1 MSISAE
7 WVINK
12 SKNRIYAVSHAQV
25 IVRNRSTVDKDLTSL
40 ENRATE
46 SEDNITIVKQRL
58 SNLMGGSALVMLGK
72 TESAGEITIPTEGW
86 TVDDLGGYH
95 LDIENEAIDES
106 IIPIIAV
113 APESYDAAIVCG
125 LKPYCKTFDG
135 NDKGI
140 LRLYADSI
148 PTLSITVSMALIGG
162 GTAVAL
168 ESLPKAS
175 RLSAGVVQ
183 PSRGFIVNSDTGDL
197 NVDNNVI
204 VTDDDLVDE
213 TQTIDDIRDSLKD

>member
-12 SKNRIYAVSHAQV
+12 AKKRVYAVSHAQV
-25 IVRNRSTVDKDLTSL
+25 VVRNRSTVDKDLTAL
-40 ENRATE
+40 ENRATD
-46 SEDNITIVKQRL
+46 SEDNITVVKQRL

-72 TESAGEITIPTEGW
+72 TESAGEVVIPIEGW
-86 TVDDLGGYH
+86 EVDELGGYH
-95 LDIENEAIDES
+95 LDIKNEGIDES

-125 LKPYCKTFDG
+125 LKPYCKTFKGKDT
-135 NDKGI
+135 GI

-162 GTAVAL
+162 GAAVAL
-168 ESLPKAS
+168 DSLPRATRFS
-175 RLSAGVVQ
+175 TGVVQ
-183 PSRGFIVNSDTGDL
+183 PNRGFIVDSDTGEL

-204 VTDDDLVDE
+204 VTDEDLVNE
-213 TQTIDDIRDSLKD
+213 SETIDDIRDSLKD

>member
-12 SKNRIYAVSHAQV
+12 AKNRIYTVSHAQV
-25 IVRNRSTVDKDLTSL
+25 VVRNRSTVDKDLTKL

-46 SEDNITIVKQRL
+46 LEDDNTTVKQRL
-58 SNLMGGSALVMLGK
+58 ANLMGGSALVMLGK
-72 TESAGEITIPTEGW
+72 TESAGEVVIPIEGW
-86 TVDDLGGYH
+86 EPDDLGGYH

-135 NDKGI
+135 DDKGI
-140 LRLYADSI
+140 LRLYADAI

-162 GTAVAL
+162 GTAVGL

-175 RLSAGVVQ
+175 RLSAGIVQ
-183 PSRGFIVNSDTGDL
+183 PSRGFVVNSDTGEL
-197 NVDNNVI
+197 NIDNDII
-204 VTDDDLVDE
+204 VTDNDLVDE

>member
-12 SKNRIYAVSHAQV
+12 SKKRVYAVSHAQV
-25 IVRNRSTVDKDLTSL
+25 VVRNRSTVDKDLTSL

-72 TESAGEITIPTEGW
+72 TESAGEVVIPIEGW

-113 APESYDAAIVCG
+113 APESYDAAIICG

-148 PTLSITVSMALIGG
+148 PSRSILVSMALIGG
-162 GTAVAL
+162 GTAVTL

-183 PSRGFIVNSDTGDL
+183 PSRGFIVNSDTGEL

-204 VTDDDLVDE
+204 VTDDDLVNE
-213 TQTIDDIRDSLKD
+213 SETIDDIRDSLKN

>member
-162 GTAVAL
+162 GTAVTL

-183 PSRGFIVNSDTGDL
+183 PSRGFIVNSDTGEL